1 MVKRYVILSL
11 LTVGIM
17 FSCDD
22 ENNNDLPPVEERVE
36 NAIASLRADLT
47 APVNGWRLQYQPTPE
62 SGIFFMLLK
71 FTPGG
76 DVNIKSD
83 VADNNGEFFDQ
94 TITYRI
100 DNALG
105 LELIMETFSV
115 FHHLFELD
123 QATFGAEFEFL
134 FKTKENNN
142 LLFESISD
150 FSNPTQLVFEP
161 ATVNDESLFALDI
174 SQNLNAFGQLSPQ
187 VFGGIAPSQ
196 QIVLQNR
203 NISVFWTID
212 ITKRSLIAEFA
223 LIGTTPAEVIA
234 GNGINLNHASGYTIQ
249 DGRLVL
255 LNPLSFVLNGQ
266 QNNVSELSLNTFSMD
281 AASLCPTAVVAD
293 NPKYIGFSPG
303 IGPVTMLNSLL
314 STRGSA
320 FQNSVYSV
328 NAQFVFDGNG
338 QALTDGGSIGTKF
351 PTATGFVL
359 FYGVQLNNPNIPIYS
374 VGLIFDD
381 GNVFVREFQPT
392 STKINLV
399 QLTFLDQFFFSGT
412 SPAPGTNED
421 LKAIIDEIF
430 AGGEVY
436 AFDFPVNGATV
447 FRLFNPCNRYEVFLV
462 Q

>member
-1 MVKRYVILSL
+1 MMKQNAIVCLLAMSL
-11 LTVGIM
+11 L

-22 ENNNDLPPVEERVE
+22 ENENNLPPVEERVE
-36 NAIASLRADLT
+36 SAIASLRADLT
-47 APVNGWRLQYQPTPE
+47 APPNGWKLQYQPTPE
-62 SGIFFMLLK
+62 SGTFFMLLK
-71 FTPGG
+71 FTSNG

-105 LELIMETFSV
+105 LELILETFSV

-134 FKTKENNN
+134 FKTRENNN

-150 FSNPTQLVFEP
+150 FSDPTQLVFEP
-161 ATVNDESLFALDI
+161 ATATDESLFALEI

-196 QIVLQNR
+196 QIVIQNR

-212 ITKRSLIAEFA
+212 ITKRNLVAEFA
-223 LIGTTPAEVIA
+223 RIGTTPAEVIA
-234 GNGINLNHASGYTIQ
+234 GNGINLNHTSGYTIQ
-249 DGRLVL
+249 DGMMIL

-266 QNNVSELSLNTFSMD
+266 QNNISELSLTTFSMD
-281 AASLCPTAVVAD
+281 AASLCPTSPVAD
-293 NPKYIGFSPG
+293 NPKYTGFSSG
-303 IGPVTMLNSLL
+303 LGNVTMLNSLL

-351 PTATGFVL
+351 PLATGFVF
-359 FYGVQLNNPNIPIYS
+359 FYGVPLNNPNIPIYS

-381 GNVFVREFQPT
+381 GNVFVREFKPT

-399 QLTFLDQFFFSGT
+399 DLDFLDQFFFSGT
-412 SPAPGTNED
+412 LPAPGTDED

-430 AGGEVY
+430 TGGQVY
-436 AFDFPVNGATV
+436 AFDFPANGATV

>member
-1 MVKRYVILSL
+1 MLAVSSL
-11 LTVGIM
+11 

-22 ENNNDLPPVEERVE
+22 DDNDSNLAPVEERVAD
-36 NAIASLRADLT
+36 AIASLRANLT
-47 APVNGWRLQYQPTPE
+47 APANGWRLEYQPTPE
-62 SGIFFMLLK
+62 SGTFFMLLK
-71 FTPGG
+71 FTPDGE
-76 DVNIKSD
+76 VNIKSD

-105 LELIMETFSV
+105 LELILETFSV

-134 FKTKENNN
+134 FKAQENNN
-142 LLFESISD
+142 LLFESLSD
-150 FSNPTQLVFEP
+150 FSEPTQLVFEP
-161 ATVNDESLFALDI
+161 ATPTDENLFALEI
-174 SQNLNAFGQLSPQ
+174 SQNLNAFGELSPQ

-196 QIVLQNR
+196 QVILQNR
-203 NISVFWTID
+203 NISVFWRVD
-212 ITKRSLIAEFA
+212 ISKRNLVAEFA
-223 LIGTTPAEVIA
+223 RIGTTPAEVIT
-234 GNGINLNHASGYTIQ
+234 GNGINLNHASGYTIK
-249 DGRLVL
+249 DGMMVL

-266 QNNVSELSLNTFSMD
+266 QNNISELSLTTFTMD
-281 AASLCPTAVVAD
+281 AASLCPTSVVAD
-293 NPKYIGFSPG
+293 NPKYTGFSSG
-303 IGPVTMLNSLL
+303 LGNVTVLNSLL

-351 PTATGFVL
+351 PSATGFVF
-359 FYGVQLNNPNIPIYS
+359 FYGVPLNDPNIPINS

-392 STKINLV
+392 STKVNLV
-399 QLTFLDQFFFSGT
+399 QLTFLDQVFFSGT
-412 SPAPGTNED
+412 APAPGTEDD
-421 LKAIIDEIF
+421 LKAIMDEIF